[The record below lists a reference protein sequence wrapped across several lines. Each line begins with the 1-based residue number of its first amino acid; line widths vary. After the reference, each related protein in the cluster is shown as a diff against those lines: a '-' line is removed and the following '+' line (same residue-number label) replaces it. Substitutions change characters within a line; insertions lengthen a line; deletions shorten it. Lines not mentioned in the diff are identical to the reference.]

1 MSGPG
6 KLVVQDAAGA
16 QRVLAE
22 LVMAWAND
30 AETGEP
36 CFILELDA
44 QHTGAKC
51 GCVCPSCGLPL
62 TAVNAAKAEFR
73 RRPHFRHPEGAER
86 SECMV
91 LAARVAVLRQLQ
103 EDGWLE
109 LPRRRRSATA
119 IGLSGEPYEAWVE
132 VPAEKLHILQ
142 VDYRGRAVAVIT
154 FDDGRQLRVELTG
167 TPGEINGPLGADG
180 LPVPT
185 IYLGVNDP
193 LLASMEPSE
202 IRRRMRL
209 LPDDL
214 CWRGHWDDIELQAR
228 AEAEAKEKAHFYF
241 DEIPEGLDL
250 PEEMDPALRRETVL
264 HHEVKRILAEQRW
277 LYVPGL
283 DVVVE
288 ALTHDG
294 QALRERWS
302 CEAEKLELDHVELE
316 QRFGRIVPDITCKSW
331 STAGGRV
338 MWPLLIEVTV
348 TNQINEERLRGIR
361 EHGEA
366 ALEIDLSLAGGRVTR
381 DELTRL
387 VVEELSLKRWL
398 FHPGSEEK
406 RLELRAAVAQEKS
419 VLDEQARWLAE
430 RRELVLATPIAEIAR
445 EYLAAVVSMLDA
457 GAEADAEGRQSAV
470 VIIAEQAARE
480 RVADA
485 ADKLALHGYPEA
497 ADQNLIGY
505 HGILSRILSCQL
517 ARPVGY
523 RMPNVM
529 GVLNAIRQSRGVQ
542 RSLFTLFFIAV
553 RVYRPPLEP
562 DQQIWFEGWAT
573 DVRNSIRAGDATYLR
588 DPAYD
593 AFLSVLFPEMAEAL
607 AKPGGRLLPN
617 ADPLEQPGGRTSET
631 PEVPRRRRATFVDQQ
646 PRTGGASWPLLDTAR
661 GDFWLRG
668 RDLEAWK
675 KANPLWAAAWPE
687 CPPRADE
694 ARRDK

>member
-6 KLVVQDAAGA
+6 TLVVKDVDGA

-36 CFILELDA
+36 RFILELDA
-44 QHTGAKC
+44 QHRGAKC
-51 GCVCPSCGLPL
+51 GCVCPSCGLSL

-91 LAARVAVLRQLQ
+91 LAARVAVLRHLQ

-142 VDYRGRAVAVIT
+142 VDYRDRAVAVIT

-167 TPGEINGPLGADG
+167 TPGEIDGPLGADG

-185 IYLGVNDP
+185 IYLGVDDP
-193 LLASMEPSE
+193 SLASMDPSE
-202 IRRRMRL
+202 IRSRMRL
-209 LPDDL
+209 LPEDL
-214 CWRGHWDDIELQAR
+214 CWRGHWNDVELQAR

-241 DEIPEGLDL
+241 DEMPEGFDL

-264 HHEVKRILAEQRW
+264 HHEVKRILAEQRR
-277 LYVPGL
+277 LHVPGL
-283 DVVVE
+283 DAVFE
-288 ALTHDG
+288 APTHDG
-294 QALRERWS
+294 RVLREQWS
-302 CEAEKLELDHVELE
+302 CEAEELGLDHVELE
-316 QRFGRIVPDITCKSW
+316 QRFGRIIPDITCKSW
-331 STAGGRV
+331 PATGGRV

-348 TNQINEERLRGIR
+348 TNQIDEERLLGIR

-381 DELTRL
+381 DELARL

-398 FHPGSEEK
+398 FHPESEEK
-406 RLELRAAVAQEKS
+406 RLEFRAAVAREKLA
-419 VLDEQARWLAE
+419 LDEQARWQAE
-430 RRELVLATPIAEIAR
+430 RRKHVLATPIAEIAQ
-445 EYLAAVVSMLDA
+445 EYLEAVVSMLDA
-457 GAEADAEGRQSAV
+457 GAEFDAEGRQPAAALV
-470 VIIAEQAARE
+470 AEHAARE

-497 ADQNLIGY
+497 GDQNLIGY
-505 HGILSRILSCQL
+505 HGILSRILSCKL

-523 RMPNVM
+523 RVPNVM
-529 GVLNAIRQSRGVQ
+529 GVLNAIRQSRDIQ

-553 RVYRPPLEP
+553 RAYRPPLEP
-562 DQQIWFEGWAT
+562 HQQIWFEKWAT
-573 DVRNSIRAGDATYLR
+573 EVRNSIRADETTYLR
-588 DPAYD
+588 DPVYD

-607 AKPGGRLLPN
+607 AKPGGKLPSN
-617 ADPLEQPGGRTSET
+617 ADLMKNSPNHATEAPKVPSRRRTS
-631 PEVPRRRRATFVDQQ
+631 FVAQQ
-646 PRTGGASWPLLDTAR
+646 PRTGGASWPLQDTAR
-661 GDFWLRG
+661 DDFWLKG

-675 KANPLWAAAWPE
+675 KANPQWAAAYPDR
-687 CPPRADE
+687 PPRGE
-694 ARRDK
+694 G